1 MMLFKLSLKNMKKSM
16 KDYAIY
22 FFTLILG
29 VSIFYIF
36 NSMETQT
43 VFLNVTSS
51 TREIIQLMIGML
63 SGVSVFVSFI
73 LGFLIIYANQ
83 FLMKRR
89 KKEFAIYMTLGMSK
103 RKISQVLLI
112 ETLLIGTISLI
123 IGLFLGVGLSQFMSV
138 LVANLF
144 EADLSEFTFVF
155 SQEAMLKTL
164 LYFGIMYLLVMIFN
178 TISVGRCKLIDLL
191 QASKKNEKVKLK
203 NPILCT
209 ILFIISVGVLAYCYY
224 QVTAN
229 AMSLNISIIGK
240 LMIMGAVSTFVLFW
254 SLSGILLKI
263 LMAMKRLYYK
273 NLNMFVLRQLASKV
287 NTTVFSM
294 TVISLMLFLTIGIL
308 SSALSLKNSMTANLK
323 ELAPI
328 DFQASKEWDLYHIP
342 AENQKLYV
350 YTEEEK
356 QDSLVPIT
364 ETFEKLNIP
373 ESYFKDVVI
382 SNYYGTDEVTYEET
396 LGTKREYVSQNF
408 PAIHWDY
415 RELMMSISEY
425 NELAKLLGSPTYQ
438 LKDDEYIVVA
448 DFDQMIKIRDEIL
461 KDKPDLTFGGK
472 TYHAKYDHTVE
483 GFTEMSSNHINTGIY
498 LVPDTAVNS
507 SMKMEQIFSANY
519 NADTKE
525 EKYEIENAIQEPSEE
540 GYEAGI
546 TTLTAISKIAIYE
559 ASVGLGAMVTFI
571 GLYLGI
577 IFLIS
582 SAAILALKELSES
595 SDNKERY
602 MILRRIGTDEKMI
615 RHALFLQIACFFLLP
630 LTVAIIHSIFGIQF
644 ANIILA
650 TFGDE
655 QLLPSIV
662 MTAVFLVAIYGGYFM
677 ITYFCSKNIIKEK

>member
-1 MMLFKLSLKNMKKSM
+1 MLFKLSLKNMKKSF

-51 TREIIQLMIGML
+51 TREIIRLMIGML
-63 SGVSVFVSFI
+63 SGVSVFVSII

-112 ETLLIGTISLI
+112 ETFLIGAISLVV
-123 IGLFLGVGLSQFMSV
+123 GLFLGVGLSQFMSV

-144 EADLSEFTFVF
+144 EADLSEFTFIF
-155 SQEAMLKTL
+155 SEEAMIKTL
-164 LYFGIMYLLVMIFN
+164 VYFGIMYVLVMIFN

-209 ILFIISVGVLAYCYY
+209 ILFILSVGVLSYCYY

-229 AMSLNISIIGK
+229 AMTLTISSIGW
-240 LMIMGAVSTFVLFW
+240 LMIMGAVATFFLFW
-254 SLSGILLKI
+254 SLSGILLKV
-263 LMAMKRLYYK
+263 LMSMKRLYYK

-294 TVISLMLFLTIGIL
+294 TIISLMLFLTIGIL

-323 ELAPI
+323 KLAPI
-328 DFQASKEWDLYHIP
+328 DFQASKEWNLYDIP
-342 AENQKLYV
+342 AINQQQYV

-356 QDSLVPIT
+356 ADSLVPIT
-364 ETFEKLNIP
+364 ETFKKLNIP
-373 ESYFKDVVI
+373 ESYFKDIVVVH
-382 SNYYGTDEVTYEET
+382 YYGTDEVTYETT
-396 LGTKREYVSQNF
+396 LGTEKEYVSQNF
-408 PAIHWDY
+408 PAIRWNY
-415 RELMMSISEY
+415 RELLMPISEY
-425 NELAKLLGSPTYQ
+425 NALAKLLGSPTYE
-438 LKDDEYIVVA
+438 LNDDEYIVIA
-448 DFDQMIKIRDEIL
+448 DFDQMVTIRDEVL
-461 KDKPDLTFGGK
+461 KDKPDVSFGGK

-498 LVPDTAVNS
+498 LVPDDAVND
-507 SMKMEQIFSANY
+507 SMMMEEIFSANY
-519 NADTKE
+519 NAKTEE
-525 EKYEIENAIQEPSEE
+525 EKYQIENAIQEPAGE
-540 GYEAGI
+540 GYEQGI
-546 TTLTAISKIAIYE
+546 TTLTASSRISIYE

-602 MILRRIGTDEKMI
+602 AILRRIGTDEKMI
-615 RHALFLQIACFFLLP
+615 HHALFLQIACFFLLP

-662 MTAVFLVAIYGGYFM
+662 MTAIFLILIYGGYFM
-677 ITYFCSKNIIKEK
+677 ITYFSSKSIIKER

>member
-1 MMLFKLSLKNMKKSM
+1 MLFKLSLKNMKKSF

-51 TREIIQLMIGML
+51 TREIIRLMIGML
-63 SGVSVFVSFI
+63 SGVSVFVSII

-112 ETLLIGTISLI
+112 ETFLIGAISLVV
-123 IGLFLGVGLSQFMSV
+123 GLFLGVGLSQFMSV

-144 EADLSEFTFVF
+144 EADLSEFTFIF
-155 SQEAMLKTL
+155 SEEAMIKTL
-164 LYFGIMYLLVMIFN
+164 VYFGIMYVLVMIFN

-209 ILFIISVGVLAYCYY
+209 ILFILSVGVLSYCYY

-229 AMSLNISIIGK
+229 AMTLTISSIGW
-240 LMIMGAVSTFVLFW
+240 LMIMGAVATFFLFW
-254 SLSGILLKI
+254 SLSGILLKV
-263 LMAMKRLYYK
+263 LMSMKRLYYK

-294 TVISLMLFLTIGIL
+294 TIISLMLFLTIGIL

-323 ELAPI
+323 KLAPI
-328 DFQASKEWDLYHIP
+328 DFQASKEWNLYDIP
-342 AENQKLYV
+342 AINQQQYV

-356 QDSLVPIT
+356 ADSLVPIT
-364 ETFEKLNIP
+364 ETFKKLNIP
-373 ESYFKDVVI
+373 ESYFKDIVI
-382 SNYYGTDEVTYEET
+382 VHYYGTDEVTYETT
-396 LGTKREYVSQNF
+396 LGTEKEYVSQNF
-408 PAIHWDY
+408 PAIRWNY
-415 RELMMSISEY
+415 RELLMPISEY
-425 NELAKLLGSPTYQ
+425 NALAKLLGSPTYE
-438 LKDDEYIVVA
+438 LNDDEYIVIA
-448 DFDQMIKIRDEIL
+448 DFDQMVTIRDEVL
-461 KDKPDLTFGGK
+461 KDKPDVSFGGK

-498 LVPDTAVNS
+498 LVPDDAVND
-507 SMKMEQIFSANY
+507 SMMMEEIFSANY
-519 NADTKE
+519 NAKTEE
-525 EKYEIENAIQEPSEE
+525 EKYQIENAIQEPAGE
-540 GYEAGI
+540 GYEQGI
-546 TTLTAISKIAIYE
+546 TTLTASSRISIYE

-602 MILRRIGTDEKMI
+602 AILRRIGTDEKMI
-615 RHALFLQIACFFLLP
+615 HHALFLQIACFFLLP

-662 MTAVFLVAIYGGYFM
+662 MTAIFLILIYGGYFM
-677 ITYFCSKNIIKEK
+677 ITYFSSKSIIKER

>member
-1 MMLFKLSLKNMKKSM
+1 MLFKLSLKNMKKSF

-51 TREIIQLMIGML
+51 TREIIRLMIGML
-63 SGVSVFVSFI
+63 SGVSVFVSII

-112 ETLLIGTISLI
+112 ETFLIGTISLVV
-123 IGLFLGVGLSQFMSV
+123 GLFLGVGLSQFMSV

-144 EADLSEFTFVF
+144 EADLSEFTFIF
-155 SQEAMLKTL
+155 SEEAMIKTL
-164 LYFGIMYLLVMIFN
+164 VYFGIMYVLVMIFN

-209 ILFIISVGVLAYCYY
+209 ILFILSVGVLSYCYY

-229 AMSLNISIIGK
+229 AMTLTISSIGW
-240 LMIMGAVSTFVLFW
+240 LMIMGAVATFFLFW
-254 SLSGILLKI
+254 SLSGILLKV
-263 LMAMKRLYYK
+263 LMSMKRLYYK

-294 TVISLMLFLTIGIL
+294 TIISLMLFLTIGIL

-323 ELAPI
+323 KLAPI
-328 DFQASKEWDLYHIP
+328 DFQASKEWNLYDIP
-342 AENQKLYV
+342 AINQQQYV

-356 QDSLVPIT
+356 ADSLVPIT
-364 ETFEKLNIP
+364 ETFKKLNIP
-373 ESYFKDVVI
+373 ESYFKDIVVVH
-382 SNYYGTDEVTYEET
+382 YYGTDEVTYETT
-396 LGTKREYVSQNF
+396 LGTEKEYVSQNF
-408 PAIHWDY
+408 PAIRWNY
-415 RELMMSISEY
+415 RELIMPISEY
-425 NELAKLLGSPTYQ
+425 NALAKLLGSPTYE
-438 LKDDEYIVVA
+438 LSDDEYIVIA
-448 DFDQMIKIRDEIL
+448 DFDQMVTIRDEVL
-461 KDKPDLTFGGK
+461 KDKPDVSFGGK

-498 LVPDTAVNS
+498 LVPDDAVND
-507 SMKMEQIFSANY
+507 SMMMEEIFSANY
-519 NADTKE
+519 NAKTEE
-525 EKYEIENAIQEPSEE
+525 EKYQIENAIQEPAGE
-540 GYEAGI
+540 GYEQGI
-546 TTLTAISKIAIYE
+546 TTLTASSRISIYE

-602 MILRRIGTDEKMI
+602 AILRRIGTDEKMI
-615 RHALFLQIACFFLLP
+615 HHALFLQIACFFLLP

-662 MTAVFLVAIYGGYFM
+662 MTAVFLILIYGGYFM
-677 ITYFCSKNIIKEK
+677 ITYFSSKSIIKER

>member
-1 MMLFKLSLKNMKKSM
+1 MLFKLSLKNMKKSF

-51 TREIIQLMIGML
+51 TREIIRLMIGML
-63 SGVSVFVSFI
+63 SGVSVFVSII

-112 ETLLIGTISLI
+112 ETFLIGTISLVV
-123 IGLFLGVGLSQFMSV
+123 GLFLGVGLSQFMSV

-144 EADLSEFTFVF
+144 EADLSEFTFIF
-155 SQEAMLKTL
+155 SEEAMIKTL
-164 LYFGIMYLLVMIFN
+164 VYFGIMYVLVMIFN

-209 ILFIISVGVLAYCYY
+209 ILFILSVGVLSYCYY

-229 AMSLNISIIGK
+229 AMTLTISSIGW
-240 LMIMGAVSTFVLFW
+240 LMIMGAVATFFLFW
-254 SLSGILLKI
+254 SLSGILLKV
-263 LMAMKRLYYK
+263 LMSMKRLYYK

-294 TVISLMLFLTIGIL
+294 TIISLMLFLTIGIL

-323 ELAPI
+323 KLAPI
-328 DFQASKEWDLYHIP
+328 DFQASKEWNLYDIP
-342 AENQKLYV
+342 AINQQQYV

-356 QDSLVPIT
+356 ADSLVPIT
-364 ETFEKLNIP
+364 ETFKKLNIP
-373 ESYFKDVVI
+373 ESYFKDIVI
-382 SNYYGTDEVTYEET
+382 VHYYGTDEVTYETT
-396 LGTKREYVSQNF
+396 LGTEKEYVSQNF
-408 PAIHWDY
+408 PAIRWNY
-415 RELMMSISEY
+415 RELIMPISEY
-425 NELAKLLGSPTYQ
+425 NALAKLLGSPTYE
-438 LKDDEYIVVA
+438 LSDDEYIVIA
-448 DFDQMIKIRDEIL
+448 DFDQMVTIRDEVL
-461 KDKPDLTFGGK
+461 KDKPDVSFGGK

-498 LVPDTAVNS
+498 LVPDDAVND
-507 SMKMEQIFSANY
+507 SMMMEEIFSANY
-519 NADTKE
+519 NAKTEE
-525 EKYEIENAIQEPSEE
+525 EKYQIENAIQEPAGE
-540 GYEAGI
+540 GYEQGI
-546 TTLTAISKIAIYE
+546 TTLTASSRISIYE

-602 MILRRIGTDEKMI
+602 AILRRIGTDEKMI
-615 RHALFLQIACFFLLP
+615 HHALFLQIACFFLLP

-662 MTAVFLVAIYGGYFM
+662 MTAVFLILIYGGYFM
-677 ITYFCSKNIIKEK
+677 ITYFSSKSIIKER

>member
-1 MMLFKLSLKNMKKSM
+1 MLFKLSLKNMKKSF

-51 TREIIQLMIGML
+51 TREIIRLMIGML
-63 SGVSVFVSFI
+63 SGVSVFVSII

-112 ETLLIGTISLI
+112 ETFLIGTISLVV
-123 IGLFLGVGLSQFMSV
+123 GLFLGVGLSQFMSV

-144 EADLSEFTFVF
+144 EADLSEFTFIF
-155 SQEAMLKTL
+155 SEEAMIKTL
-164 LYFGIMYLLVMIFN
+164 VYFGIMYVLVMIFN

-209 ILFIISVGVLAYCYY
+209 ILFILSVGVLSYCYY

-229 AMSLNISIIGK
+229 AMTLTISSIGW
-240 LMIMGAVSTFVLFW
+240 LMIMGAVATFFLFW
-254 SLSGILLKI
+254 SLSGILLKV
-263 LMAMKRLYYK
+263 LMSMKRLYYK

-294 TVISLMLFLTIGIL
+294 TIISLMLFLTIGIL

-323 ELAPI
+323 KLAPI
-328 DFQASKEWDLYHIP
+328 DFQASKEWNLYDIP
-342 AENQKLYV
+342 AINQQQYV

-356 QDSLVPIT
+356 ADSLVPIT
-364 ETFEKLNIP
+364 ETFKKLNIP
-373 ESYFKDVVI
+373 ESYFKDIVVVH
-382 SNYYGTDEVTYEET
+382 YYGTDEVTYETT
-396 LGTKREYVSQNF
+396 LGTEKEYVSQNF
-408 PAIHWDY
+408 PAIRWNY
-415 RELMMSISEY
+415 RELLMPISEY
-425 NELAKLLGSPTYQ
+425 NALAKLLGSPTYE
-438 LKDDEYIVVA
+438 LNDDEYIVIA
-448 DFDQMIKIRDEIL
+448 DFDQMVTIRDEVL
-461 KDKPDLTFGGK
+461 KDKPDVSFGGK

-498 LVPDTAVNS
+498 LVPDDAVND
-507 SMKMEQIFSANY
+507 SMMMEEIFSANY
-519 NADTKE
+519 NAKTEE
-525 EKYEIENAIQEPSEE
+525 EKYQIENAIQEPAGE
-540 GYEAGI
+540 GYEQGI
-546 TTLTAISKIAIYE
+546 TTLTASSRISIYE

-602 MILRRIGTDEKMI
+602 AILRRIGTDEKMI
-615 RHALFLQIACFFLLP
+615 HHALFLQIACFFLLP

-662 MTAVFLVAIYGGYFM
+662 MTAVFLILIYGGYFM
-677 ITYFCSKNIIKEK
+677 ITYFSSKSIIKER

>member
-1 MMLFKLSLKNMKKSM
+1 MLFKLSLKNMKKSF

-51 TREIIQLMIGML
+51 TREIIRLMIGML
-63 SGVSVFVSFI
+63 SGVSVFVSII

-112 ETLLIGTISLI
+112 ETFLIGTISLVV
-123 IGLFLGVGLSQFMSV
+123 GLFLGVGLSQFMSV

-144 EADLSEFTFVF
+144 EADLSEFTFIF
-155 SQEAMLKTL
+155 SEEAMIKTL
-164 LYFGIMYLLVMIFN
+164 VYFGIMYVLVMIFN

-209 ILFIISVGVLAYCYY
+209 ILFILSVGVLSYCYY

-229 AMSLNISIIGK
+229 AMTLTISSIGW
-240 LMIMGAVSTFVLFW
+240 LMIMGAVATFFLFW
-254 SLSGILLKI
+254 SLSGILLKV
-263 LMAMKRLYYK
+263 LMSMKRLYYK

-294 TVISLMLFLTIGIL
+294 TIISLMLFLTIGIL

-323 ELAPI
+323 KLAPI
-328 DFQASKEWDLYHIP
+328 DFQASKEWNLYDIP
-342 AENQKLYV
+342 AINQQQYV

-356 QDSLVPIT
+356 ADSLVPIT
-364 ETFEKLNIP
+364 ETFKKLNIP
-373 ESYFKDVVI
+373 ESYFKDIVVVH
-382 SNYYGTDEVTYEET
+382 YYGTDEVTYETT
-396 LGTKREYVSQNF
+396 LGTEKEYVSQNF
-408 PAIHWDY
+408 PAIRWNY
-415 RELMMSISEY
+415 RELLMPISEY
-425 NELAKLLGSPTYQ
+425 NALAKLLGSPTYE
-438 LKDDEYIVVA
+438 LNDDEYIVIA
-448 DFDQMIKIRDEIL
+448 DFDQMVTIRDEVL
-461 KDKPDLTFGGK
+461 KDKPDVSFGGK

-498 LVPDTAVNS
+498 LVPDDAVND
-507 SMKMEQIFSANY
+507 SMMMEEIFSANY
-519 NADTKE
+519 NAKTEE
-525 EKYEIENAIQEPSEE
+525 EKYQIENAIQEPSGE
-540 GYEAGI
+540 GYEQGI
-546 TTLTAISKIAIYE
+546 TTLTASSRISIYE

-602 MILRRIGTDEKMI
+602 AILRRIGTDEKMI
-615 RHALFLQIACFFLLP
+615 HHALFLQIACFFLLP

-650 TFGDE
+650 TFGHE

-662 MTAVFLVAIYGGYFM
+662 MTAVFLILIYGGYFM
-677 ITYFCSKNIIKEK
+677 ITYFSSKSIIKER

>member
-1 MMLFKLSLKNMKKSM
+1 MKKSF

-51 TREIIQLMIGML
+51 TREIIRLMIGML
-63 SGVSVFVSFI
+63 SGVSVFVSII

-112 ETLLIGTISLI
+112 ETFLIGTISLVV
-123 IGLFLGVGLSQFMSV
+123 GLFLGVGLSQFMSV

-144 EADLSEFTFVF
+144 EADLSEFTFIF
-155 SQEAMLKTL
+155 SEEAMIKTL
-164 LYFGIMYLLVMIFN
+164 VYFGIMYVLVMIFN

-209 ILFIISVGVLAYCYY
+209 ILFILSVGVLSYCYY

-229 AMSLNISIIGK
+229 AMTLTISSIGW
-240 LMIMGAVSTFVLFW
+240 LMIMGAVATFFLFW
-254 SLSGILLKI
+254 SLSGILLKV
-263 LMAMKRLYYK
+263 LMSMKRLYYK

-294 TVISLMLFLTIGIL
+294 TIISLMLFLTIGIL

-323 ELAPI
+323 KLAPI
-328 DFQASKEWDLYHIP
+328 DFQASKEWNLYDIP
-342 AENQKLYV
+342 AINQQQYV

-356 QDSLVPIT
+356 ADSLVPIT
-364 ETFEKLNIP
+364 ETFKKLNIP
-373 ESYFKDVVI
+373 ESYFKDIVI
-382 SNYYGTDEVTYEET
+382 VHYYGTDEVTYETT
-396 LGTKREYVSQNF
+396 LGTEKEYVSQNF
-408 PAIHWDY
+408 PAIRWNY
-415 RELMMSISEY
+415 RELLMPISEY
-425 NELAKLLGSPTYQ
+425 NALAKLLGSPTYE
-438 LKDDEYIVVA
+438 LNDDEYIVIA
-448 DFDQMIKIRDEIL
+448 DFDQMVTIRDEVL
-461 KDKPDLTFGGK
+461 KDKPDVSFGGK

-498 LVPDTAVNS
+498 LVPDDAVND
-507 SMKMEQIFSANY
+507 SMMMEEIFSANY
-519 NADTKE
+519 NAKTEE
-525 EKYEIENAIQEPSEE
+525 EKYQIENAIQEPSGE
-540 GYEAGI
+540 GYEQGI
-546 TTLTAISKIAIYE
+546 TTLTASSRISIYE

-602 MILRRIGTDEKMI
+602 AILRRIGTDEKMI
-615 RHALFLQIACFFLLP
+615 HHALFLQIACFFLLP

-662 MTAVFLVAIYGGYFM
+662 MTAIFLILIYGGYFM
-677 ITYFCSKNIIKEK
+677 ITYFSSKSIIKER

>member
-1 MMLFKLSLKNMKKSM
+1 MLFKLSLKNMKKSF

-51 TREIIQLMIGML
+51 TREIIRLMIGML
-63 SGVSVFVSFI
+63 SGVSVFVSII

-112 ETLLIGTISLI
+112 ETFLIGAISLVV
-123 IGLFLGVGLSQFMSV
+123 GLFLGVGLSQFMSV

-144 EADLSEFTFVF
+144 EADLSEFTFIF
-155 SQEAMLKTL
+155 SEEAMIKTL
-164 LYFGIMYLLVMIFN
+164 VYFGIMYVLVMIFN

-209 ILFIISVGVLAYCYY
+209 ILFILSVGVLSYCYY

-229 AMSLNISIIGK
+229 AMTLTISSIGW
-240 LMIMGAVSTFVLFW
+240 LMIMGAVATFFLFW
-254 SLSGILLKI
+254 SLSGILLKV
-263 LMAMKRLYYK
+263 LMSMKRLYYK

-294 TVISLMLFLTIGIL
+294 TIISLMLFLTIGIL

-323 ELAPI
+323 KLAPI
-328 DFQASKEWDLYHIP
+328 DFQASKEWNLYDIP
-342 AENQKLYV
+342 AINQQQYV

-356 QDSLVPIT
+356 ADSLVPIT
-364 ETFEKLNIP
+364 ETFKKLNIP
-373 ESYFKDVVI
+373 ESYFKDIVVVH
-382 SNYYGTDEVTYEET
+382 YYGTDEVTYETT
-396 LGTKREYVSQNF
+396 LGTEKEYVSQNF
-408 PAIHWDY
+408 PAIRWNY
-415 RELMMSISEY
+415 RELLMPISEY
-425 NELAKLLGSPTYQ
+425 NALAKLLGSPTYE
-438 LKDDEYIVVA
+438 LNDDEYIVIA
-448 DFDQMIKIRDEIL
+448 DFDQMVTIRDEVL
-461 KDKPDLTFGGK
+461 KDKPDVSFGGK

-498 LVPDTAVNS
+498 LVPDDAVND
-507 SMKMEQIFSANY
+507 SMMMEEIFSANY
-519 NADTKE
+519 NAKTEE
-525 EKYEIENAIQEPSEE
+525 EKYQIENAIQEPSGE
-540 GYEAGI
+540 GYEQGI
-546 TTLTAISKIAIYE
+546 TTLTASSRISIYE

-602 MILRRIGTDEKMI
+602 AILRRIGTDEKMI
-615 RHALFLQIACFFLLP
+615 HHALFLQIACFFLLP

-662 MTAVFLVAIYGGYFM
+662 MTAVFLILIYGGYFM
-677 ITYFCSKNIIKEK
+677 ITYFSSKSIIKER

>member
-1 MMLFKLSLKNMKKSM
+1 MKKSF

-51 TREIIQLMIGML
+51 TREIIRLMIGML
-63 SGVSVFVSFI
+63 SGVSVFVSII

-112 ETLLIGTISLI
+112 ETFLIGTISLVV
-123 IGLFLGVGLSQFMSV
+123 GLFLGVGLSQFMSV

-144 EADLSEFTFVF
+144 EADLSEFTFIF
-155 SQEAMLKTL
+155 SEEAMIKTL
-164 LYFGIMYLLVMIFN
+164 VYFGIMYVLVMIFN

-209 ILFIISVGVLAYCYY
+209 ILFILSVGVLSYCYY

-229 AMSLNISIIGK
+229 AMTLTISSIGW
-240 LMIMGAVSTFVLFW
+240 LMIMGAVATFFLFW
-254 SLSGILLKI
+254 SLSGILLKV
-263 LMAMKRLYYK
+263 LMSMKRLYYK

-294 TVISLMLFLTIGIL
+294 TIISLMLFLTIGIL

-323 ELAPI
+323 KLAPI
-328 DFQASKEWDLYHIP
+328 DFQASKEWNLYDIP
-342 AENQKLYV
+342 AINQQQYV

-356 QDSLVPIT
+356 ADSLVPIT
-364 ETFEKLNIP
+364 ETFKKLNIP
-373 ESYFKDVVI
+373 ESYFKDIVVVH
-382 SNYYGTDEVTYEET
+382 YYGTDEVTYETT
-396 LGTKREYVSQNF
+396 LGTEKEYVSQNF
-408 PAIHWDY
+408 PAIRWNY
-415 RELMMSISEY
+415 RELIMPISEY
-425 NELAKLLGSPTYQ
+425 NALAKLLGSPTYE
-438 LKDDEYIVVA
+438 LNDDEYIVIA
-448 DFDQMIKIRDEIL
+448 DFDQMVTIRDEVL
-461 KDKPDLTFGGK
+461 KDKPDVSFGGK

-498 LVPDTAVNS
+498 LVPDDAVND
-507 SMKMEQIFSANY
+507 SMMMEEIFSANY
-519 NADTKE
+519 NAKTEE
-525 EKYEIENAIQEPSEE
+525 EKYQIENAIQEPAGE
-540 GYEAGI
+540 GYEQGI
-546 TTLTAISKIAIYE
+546 TTLTASSRISIYE

-602 MILRRIGTDEKMI
+602 AILRRIGTDEKMI
-615 RHALFLQIACFFLLP
+615 HHALFLQIACFFLLP

-650 TFGDE
+650 TFGHE

-662 MTAVFLVAIYGGYFM
+662 MTAVFLILIYGGYFM
-677 ITYFCSKNIIKEK
+677 ITYFSSKSIIKER

>member
-1 MMLFKLSLKNMKKSM
+1 MLFKLSLKNMKKSF

-51 TREIIQLMIGML
+51 TREIIRLMIGML
-63 SGVSVFVSFI
+63 SGVSVFVSII

-112 ETLLIGTISLI
+112 ETFLIGAISLVV
-123 IGLFLGVGLSQFMSV
+123 GLFLGVGLSQFMSV

-144 EADLSEFTFVF
+144 EADLSEFTFIF
-155 SQEAMLKTL
+155 SEEAMIKTL
-164 LYFGIMYLLVMIFN
+164 VYFGIMYVLVMIFN

-209 ILFIISVGVLAYCYY
+209 ILFILSVGVLSYCYY

-229 AMSLNISIIGK
+229 AMTLTISSIGW
-240 LMIMGAVSTFVLFW
+240 LMIMGAVATFFLFW
-254 SLSGILLKI
+254 SLSGILLKV
-263 LMAMKRLYYK
+263 LMSMKRLYYK

-294 TVISLMLFLTIGIL
+294 TIISLMLFLTIGIL

-323 ELAPI
+323 KLAPI
-328 DFQASKEWDLYHIP
+328 DFQASKEWNLYDIP
-342 AENQKLYV
+342 AINQQQYV

-356 QDSLVPIT
+356 ADSLVPIT
-364 ETFEKLNIP
+364 ETFKKLNIP
-373 ESYFKDVVI
+373 ESYFKDIVVVH
-382 SNYYGTDEVTYEET
+382 YYGTDEVTYETT
-396 LGTKREYVSQNF
+396 LGTEKEYVSQNF
-408 PAIHWDY
+408 PAIRWNY
-415 RELMMSISEY
+415 RELIMPISEY
-425 NELAKLLGSPTYQ
+425 NALAKLLGSPTYE
-438 LKDDEYIVVA
+438 LNDDEYIVIA
-448 DFDQMIKIRDEIL
+448 DFDQMVTIRDEVL
-461 KDKPDLTFGGK
+461 KDKPDVSFGGK

-498 LVPDTAVNS
+498 LVPDDAVND
-507 SMKMEQIFSANY
+507 SMMMEEIFSANY
-519 NADTKE
+519 NAKTEE
-525 EKYEIENAIQEPSEE
+525 EKYQIENAIQEPSGE
-540 GYEAGI
+540 GYEQGI
-546 TTLTAISKIAIYE
+546 TTLTASSRISIYE

-602 MILRRIGTDEKMI
+602 AILRRIGTDEKMI
-615 RHALFLQIACFFLLP
+615 HHALFLQIACFFLLP

-662 MTAVFLVAIYGGYFM
+662 MTAVFLILIYGGYFM
-677 ITYFCSKNIIKEK
+677 ITYFSSKSIIKER

>member
-1 MMLFKLSLKNMKKSM
+1 MLFKLSLKNMKKSF

-51 TREIIQLMIGML
+51 TREIIRLMIGML
-63 SGVSVFVSFI
+63 SGVSVFVSII

-112 ETLLIGTISLI
+112 ETFLIGTISLVV
-123 IGLFLGVGLSQFMSV
+123 GLFLGVGLSQFMSV

-144 EADLSEFTFVF
+144 EADLSEFTFIF
-155 SQEAMLKTL
+155 SEEAMIKTL
-164 LYFGIMYLLVMIFN
+164 VYFGIMYVLVMIFN

-209 ILFIISVGVLAYCYY
+209 ILFILSVGVLSYCYY

-229 AMSLNISIIGK
+229 AMTLTISSIGW
-240 LMIMGAVSTFVLFW
+240 LMIMGAVATFFLFW
-254 SLSGILLKI
+254 SLSGILLKV
-263 LMAMKRLYYK
+263 LMSMKRLYYK

-294 TVISLMLFLTIGIL
+294 TIISLMLFLTIGIL

-323 ELAPI
+323 KLAPI
-328 DFQASKEWDLYHIP
+328 DFQASKEWNLYDIP
-342 AENQKLYV
+342 AINQQQYV

-356 QDSLVPIT
+356 ADSLVPIT
-364 ETFEKLNIP
+364 ETFKKLNIP
-373 ESYFKDVVI
+373 ESYFKDIVVVH
-382 SNYYGTDEVTYEET
+382 YYGTDEVTYETT
-396 LGTKREYVSQNF
+396 LGTEKEYVSQNF
-408 PAIHWDY
+408 PAIRWNY
-415 RELMMSISEY
+415 RELLMPISEY
-425 NELAKLLGSPTYQ
+425 NTLAKLLGSPTYE
-438 LKDDEYIVVA
+438 LNDDEYIVIA
-448 DFDQMIKIRDEIL
+448 DFDQMVTIRDEVL
-461 KDKPDLTFGGK
+461 KDKPDVSFGGK

-498 LVPDTAVNS
+498 LVPDDAVND
-507 SMKMEQIFSANY
+507 SMMMEEIFSANY
-519 NADTKE
+519 NAKTEE
-525 EKYEIENAIQEPSEE
+525 EKYQIENAIQEPAGE
-540 GYEAGI
+540 GYEQGI
-546 TTLTAISKIAIYE
+546 TTLTASSRISIYE

-602 MILRRIGTDEKMI
+602 AILRRIGTDEKMI
-615 RHALFLQIACFFLLP
+615 HHALFLQIACFFLLP

-662 MTAVFLVAIYGGYFM
+662 MTAVFLILIYGGYFM
-677 ITYFCSKNIIKEK
+677 ITYFSSKSIIKER

>member
-1 MMLFKLSLKNMKKSM
+1 MLFKLSLKNMKKSF

-51 TREIIQLMIGML
+51 TREIIRLMIGML
-63 SGVSVFVSFI
+63 SGVSVFVSII

-112 ETLLIGTISLI
+112 ETFLIGTISLVV
-123 IGLFLGVGLSQFMSV
+123 GLFLGVGLSQFMSV

-144 EADLSEFTFVF
+144 EADLSEFTFIF
-155 SQEAMLKTL
+155 SEEAMIKTL
-164 LYFGIMYLLVMIFN
+164 VYFGIMYVLVMIFN

-209 ILFIISVGVLAYCYY
+209 ILFILSVGVLSYCYY

-229 AMSLNISIIGK
+229 AMTLTISSIGW
-240 LMIMGAVSTFVLFW
+240 LMIMGAVATFFLFW
-254 SLSGILLKI
+254 SLSGILLKV
-263 LMAMKRLYYK
+263 LMSMKRLYYK

-294 TVISLMLFLTIGIL
+294 TIISLMLFLTIGIL

-323 ELAPI
+323 KLAPI
-328 DFQASKEWDLYHIP
+328 DFQASKEWNLYDIP
-342 AENQKLYV
+342 AINQQQYV

-356 QDSLVPIT
+356 ADSLVPIT
-364 ETFEKLNIP
+364 ETFKKLDIP
-373 ESYFKDVVI
+373 ESYFKDIVVVH
-382 SNYYGTDEVTYEET
+382 YYGTDEVTYETT
-396 LGTKREYVSQNF
+396 LGTEKEYVSQNF
-408 PAIHWDY
+408 PAIRWNY
-415 RELMMSISEY
+415 RELLMPISEY
-425 NELAKLLGSPTYQ
+425 NALAKLLGSPTYE
-438 LKDDEYIVVA
+438 LNDDEYIVIA
-448 DFDQMIKIRDEIL
+448 DFDQMVTIRDEVL
-461 KDKPDLTFGGK
+461 KDKPDVSFGGK

-498 LVPDTAVNS
+498 LVPDDAVND
-507 SMKMEQIFSANY
+507 SMMMEEIFSANY
-519 NADTKE
+519 NAKTEE
-525 EKYEIENAIQEPSEE
+525 EKYQIENAIQEPAGE
-540 GYEAGI
+540 GYEQGI
-546 TTLTAISKIAIYE
+546 TTLTASSRISIYE

-602 MILRRIGTDEKMI
+602 AILRRIGTDEKMI
-615 RHALFLQIACFFLLP
+615 HHALFLQIACFFLLP

-650 TFGDE
+650 TFGHE

-662 MTAVFLVAIYGGYFM
+662 MTAVFLILIYGGYFM
-677 ITYFCSKNIIKEK
+677 ITYFSSKSIIKER

>member
-1 MMLFKLSLKNMKKSM
+1 MLFKLSLKNMKKSM

-63 SGVSVFVSFI
+63 SGVSVFVSVI

-123 IGLFLGVGLSQFMSV
+123 IGLFLGIGLSQFMSV

-155 SQEAMLKTL
+155 SQDAMIKTL
-164 LYFGIMYLLVMIFN
+164 LYFGIMYLLVMVFN

-229 AMSLNISIIGK
+229 AMSLNISSIGK
-240 LMIMGAVSTFVLFW
+240 LMIMGAVATFFLFW

-263 LMAMKRLYYK
+263 LMSMKRLYYK

-382 SNYYGTDEVTYEET
+382 SNYYGTDEVTYEKT
-396 LGTKREYVSQNF
+396 LGSKKEYVSQNF
-408 PAIHWDY
+408 PAIRWNY
-415 RELMMSISEY
+415 RELVMPISEY

-525 EKYEIENAIQEPSEE
+525 EKYKIENAIQEPSEE
-540 GYEAGI
+540 GYEEGI
-546 TTLTAISKIAIYE
+546 TTLTAISKISIYE

-655 QLLPSIV
+655 QLLPSII

>member
-1 MMLFKLSLKNMKKSM
+1 MLFKLSIKNMKKSM

-63 SGVSVFVSFI
+63 SGVSVFVSII

-155 SQEAMLKTL
+155 SQDAMIKTL
-164 LYFGIMYLLVMIFN
+164 LYFGIMYLLVMVFN

-209 ILFIISVGVLAYCYY
+209 ILFILSVGVLAYCYY

-229 AMSLNISIIGK
+229 AMSLNISSIGK

-263 LMAMKRLYYK
+263 LMSMKRLYYK

-328 DFQASKEWDLYHIP
+328 DFQTSKEWDLYHIP
-342 AENQKLYV
+342 AEKQQKYV

-364 ETFEKLNIP
+364 ETFKKLNIP
-373 ESYFKDVVI
+373 ESYFKDVVVAH
-382 SNYYGTDEVTYEET
+382 YYGTDEVTYETT
-396 LGTKREYVSQNF
+396 LGTEKEYVSQNF
-408 PAIHWDY
+408 PLIRWNY
-415 RELMMSISEY
+415 RELIMSISEY

-438 LKDDEYIVVA
+438 LKNDEYIVIA
-448 DFDQMIKIRDEIL
+448 DFDQMVSIRDEIL

-498 LVPDTAVNS
+498 IVPDDAVNQ
-507 SMKMEQIFSANY
+507 SMLMEEIFSANY

-525 EKYEIENAIQEPSEE
+525 GKYEIENAIQEPAGE
-540 GYEAGI
+540 GYDAGV
-546 TTLTAISKIAIYE
+546 TTLNATSKISIYE

-630 LTVAIIHSIFGIQF
+630 LVVAMIHSIFGIQF
-644 ANIILA
+644 ANILLS

-655 QLLPSIV
+655 QLLPSII

>member
-1 MMLFKLSLKNMKKSM
+1 MKKSF

-51 TREIIQLMIGML
+51 TREIIRLMIGML
-63 SGVSVFVSFI
+63 SGVSVFVSII

-112 ETLLIGTISLI
+112 ETFLIGTISLVV
-123 IGLFLGVGLSQFMSV
+123 GLFLGVGLSQFMSV

-144 EADLSEFTFVF
+144 EADLSEFTFIF
-155 SQEAMLKTL
+155 SEEAMIKTL
-164 LYFGIMYLLVMIFN
+164 VYFGIMYVLVMIFN

-209 ILFIISVGVLAYCYY
+209 ILFILSVGVLSYCYY

-229 AMSLNISIIGK
+229 AMTLTISSIGW
-240 LMIMGAVSTFVLFW
+240 LMIMGAVATFFLFW
-254 SLSGILLKI
+254 SLSGILLKV
-263 LMAMKRLYYK
+263 LMSMKRLYYK

-294 TVISLMLFLTIGIL
+294 TIISLMLFLTIGIL

-323 ELAPI
+323 KLAPI
-328 DFQASKEWDLYHIP
+328 DFQASKEWNLYDIP
-342 AENQKLYV
+342 AINQQQYV

-356 QDSLVPIT
+356 ADSLVPIT
-364 ETFEKLNIP
+364 ETFKKLNIP
-373 ESYFKDVVI
+373 ESYFKDIVVVH
-382 SNYYGTDEVTYEET
+382 YYGTDEVTYETT
-396 LGTKREYVSQNF
+396 LGTEKEYVSQNF
-408 PAIHWDY
+408 PAIRWNY
-415 RELMMSISEY
+415 RELIMPISEY
-425 NELAKLLGSPTYQ
+425 NALAKLLGSPTYE
-438 LKDDEYIVVA
+438 LSDDEYIVIA
-448 DFDQMIKIRDEIL
+448 DFDQMVTIRDEVL
-461 KDKPDLTFGGK
+461 KDKPDVSFGGK

-498 LVPDTAVNS
+498 LVPDDAVND
-507 SMKMEQIFSANY
+507 SMMMEEIFSANY
-519 NADTKE
+519 NAKTEE
-525 EKYEIENAIQEPSEE
+525 EKYQIENAIQEPSGE
-540 GYEAGI
+540 GYEQGI
-546 TTLTAISKIAIYE
+546 TTLTASSRISIYE

-602 MILRRIGTDEKMI
+602 AILRRIGTDEKMI
-615 RHALFLQIACFFLLP
+615 HHALFLQIACFFLLP

-650 TFGDE
+650 TFGHE

-662 MTAVFLVAIYGGYFM
+662 MTAVFLILIYGGYFM
-677 ITYFCSKNIIKEK
+677 ITYFSSKSIIKER

>member
-1 MMLFKLSLKNMKKSM
+1 MLFKLSLKNMKKSF

-51 TREIIQLMIGML
+51 TREIIRLMIGML
-63 SGVSVFVSFI
+63 SGVSVFVSII

-112 ETLLIGTISLI
+112 ETFLIGTISLVV
-123 IGLFLGVGLSQFMSV
+123 GLFLGVGLSQFMSV

-144 EADLSEFTFVF
+144 EADLSEFTFIF
-155 SQEAMLKTL
+155 SEEAMIKTL
-164 LYFGIMYLLVMIFN
+164 VYFGIMYVLVMIFN

-209 ILFIISVGVLAYCYY
+209 ILFILSVGVLSYCYY

-229 AMSLNISIIGK
+229 AMTLTISSIGW
-240 LMIMGAVSTFVLFW
+240 LMIMGAVATFFLFW
-254 SLSGILLKI
+254 SLSGILLKV
-263 LMAMKRLYYK
+263 LMSMKRLYYK

-294 TVISLMLFLTIGIL
+294 TIISLMLFLTIGIL

-323 ELAPI
+323 KLAPI
-328 DFQASKEWDLYHIP
+328 DFQASKEWNLYDIP
-342 AENQKLYV
+342 AINQQQYV

-356 QDSLVPIT
+356 ADSLVPIT
-364 ETFEKLNIP
+364 ETFKKLNIP
-373 ESYFKDVVI
+373 ESYFKDIVVVH
-382 SNYYGTDEVTYEET
+382 YYGTDEVTYETT
-396 LGTKREYVSQNF
+396 LGTEKEYVSQNF
-408 PAIHWDY
+408 PAIRWNY
-415 RELMMSISEY
+415 RELIMPISEY
-425 NELAKLLGSPTYQ
+425 NALAKLLGSPTYE
-438 LKDDEYIVVA
+438 LNDDEYIVIA
-448 DFDQMIKIRDEIL
+448 DFDQMVTIRDEVL
-461 KDKPDLTFGGK
+461 KDKPDVSFGGK

-498 LVPDTAVNS
+498 LVPDDAVND
-507 SMKMEQIFSANY
+507 SMMMEEIFSANY
-519 NADTKE
+519 NAKTEE
-525 EKYEIENAIQEPSEE
+525 EKYQIENAIQEPSGE
-540 GYEAGI
+540 GYEQGI
-546 TTLTAISKIAIYE
+546 TTLTASSRISIYE

-602 MILRRIGTDEKMI
+602 AILRRIGTDEKMI
-615 RHALFLQIACFFLLP
+615 HHALFLQIACFFLLP

-650 TFGDE
+650 TFGHE

-662 MTAVFLVAIYGGYFM
+662 MTAVFLILIYGGYFM
-677 ITYFCSKNIIKEK
+677 ITYFSSKSIIKER

>member
-1 MMLFKLSLKNMKKSM
+1 MLFKLSLKNMKKSF

-51 TREIIQLMIGML
+51 TREIIRLMIGML
-63 SGVSVFVSFI
+63 SGVSVFVSII

-112 ETLLIGTISLI
+112 ETFLIGTISLVV
-123 IGLFLGVGLSQFMSV
+123 GLFLGVGLSQFMSV

-144 EADLSEFTFVF
+144 EADLSEFTFIF
-155 SQEAMLKTL
+155 SEEAMIKTL
-164 LYFGIMYLLVMIFN
+164 VYFGIMYVLVMIFN

-209 ILFIISVGVLAYCYY
+209 ILFILSVGVLSYCYY

-229 AMSLNISIIGK
+229 AMTLTISSIGW
-240 LMIMGAVSTFVLFW
+240 LMIMGAVATFFLFW
-254 SLSGILLKI
+254 SLSGILLKV
-263 LMAMKRLYYK
+263 LMSMKRLYYK

-294 TVISLMLFLTIGIL
+294 TIISLMLFLTIGIL

-323 ELAPI
+323 KLAPI
-328 DFQASKEWDLYHIP
+328 DFQASKEWNLYDIP
-342 AENQKLYV
+342 AINQQQYV

-356 QDSLVPIT
+356 ADSLVPIT
-364 ETFEKLNIP
+364 ETFKKLNIP
-373 ESYFKDVVI
+373 ESYFKDIVI
-382 SNYYGTDEVTYEET
+382 VHYYGTDEVTYETT
-396 LGTKREYVSQNF
+396 LGTEKEYVSQNF
-408 PAIHWDY
+408 PAIRWNY
-415 RELMMSISEY
+415 RELLMPISEY
-425 NELAKLLGSPTYQ
+425 NALAKLLGSPTYE
-438 LKDDEYIVVA
+438 LNDDEYIVIA
-448 DFDQMIKIRDEIL
+448 DFDQMVTIRDEVL
-461 KDKPDLTFGGK
+461 KDKPDVSFGGK

-498 LVPDTAVNS
+498 LVPDDAVND
-507 SMKMEQIFSANY
+507 SMMMEEIFSANY
-519 NADTKE
+519 NAKTEE
-525 EKYEIENAIQEPSEE
+525 EKYQIENAIQEPAGE
-540 GYEAGI
+540 GYEQGI
-546 TTLTAISKIAIYE
+546 TTLTASSRISIYE

-602 MILRRIGTDEKMI
+602 AILRRIGTDEKMI
-615 RHALFLQIACFFLLP
+615 HHALFLQIACFFLLP

-662 MTAVFLVAIYGGYFM
+662 MTAVFLILIYGGYFM
-677 ITYFCSKNIIKEK
+677 ITYFSSKSIIKER